1 MGNSASASAY
11 VAGGTLRRHSVAI
24 DLVSVG
30 AAILVIAVVLL
41 ITRKLTGRLVLR
53 AEAAYPARSNKTI
66 HGVWESQPRCCL
78 LARSGRLGM
87 SAAAARAS
95 LFRLPGRGSG

>member
-11 VAGGTLRRHSVAI
+11 VAGGTLRRHSVTI

-53 AEAAYPARSNKTI
+53 AEAAYPRPL
-66 HGVWESQPRCCL
+66 E
-78 LARSGRLGM
+78 
-87 SAAAARAS
+87 
-95 LFRLPGRGSG
+95 